1 MALNVKYRDFRYVIP
16 FVVQFGLFISPVD
29 FQQRGYPGQTAPA
42 LFAEPIVGVIGGF
55 RSAIFRGAS
64 GIYLPGF
71 ALSMLVVTLFLFL
84 GIGIFAGRRRPLRM

>member
-16 FVVQFGLFISPVD
+16 FVVQFGLFISPVG
-29 FQQRGYPGQTAPA
+29 FQQRGYPGQTARA
-42 LFAEPIVGVIGGF
+42 LFAEPIDGF

-84 GIGIFAGRRRPLRM
+84 GIGIFRTEKTFADVI